1 MTAFADVLSLSP
13 LLNCFKIPDLK
24 KRLMITAALIFVYR
38 IGCYLTIPG
47 INGAALADFF
57 KEIEKTQGGTLFGI
71 INMFSGGAMEKLTIF
86 ALGIMPYISSSI
98 ILQLLTAVI
107 PALEKLAKEGK
118 AGHEKINQYTR
129 YGTVILAFIQSF
141 FIALWLENLG
151 KGNSDGFQGIS
162 QIVMHP
168 GWGFRI
174 LTVLTL
180 TTGTIFI
187 MWLGEQIQ
195 ERGIGNGISLII
207 TAGIISRIPTALD
220 QLYVLISPFN
230 ASRRQIQP
238 FTLVIMAALLIGV
251 IFAVILIT
259 QGQRKIP
266 VQYARRI
273 VGRKVFGGQ
282 STYIPLKV
290 DTSGVIAIIFAQSI
304 ILFPATL
311 ASFIPNPS
319 FQKLAEGLM
328 RGHILYTVVYA
339 LLIIFFCYFYT
350 AIVFN
355 PLDLSENMK
364 KYGGFIPGVRPGSST
379 AEFLDFVMIRITL
392 AGALFIAF
400 IAIFPDAIMAV
411 LRVPYLVASFFGGT
425 GILIIVGVMLD
436 TIKQIESHLLTHHYE
451 GFIKGGRIK
460 GRR

>member
-1 MTAFADVLSLSP
+1 MPLLDFSP
-13 LLNCFKIPDLK
+13 LINSFKIPDLK
-24 KRLMITAALIFVYR
+24 KRLIITGALIAIYR
-38 IGCYLTIPG
+38 MGCYIPTPG
-47 INGAALADFF
+47 IDGAALAEFF
-57 KEIEKTQGGTLFGI
+57 SRIARTQGGTIFGI

-107 PALEKLAKEGK
+107 PALEKMAKEGK
-118 AGHEKINQYTR
+118 AGYEKINQFTR
-129 YGTVILAFIQSF
+129 YGTVALAIVQSF
-141 FIALWLENLG
+141 FIALWLENPARFEGLR
-151 KGNSDGFQGIS
+151 
-162 QIVMHP
+162 IVMSP

-174 LTVLTL
+174 ITVLTL

-207 TAGIISRIPTALD
+207 TAGIISRIPTAMH
-220 QLYVLISPFN
+220 QLFVLVSPFS

-238 FTLVIMAALLIGV
+238 VTLVVMAIFLVAVVFSVIM
-251 IFAVILIT
+251 IT
-259 QGQRKIP
+259 QGVRKIP

-273 VGRKVFGGQ
+273 VGRKIYGGQ
-282 STYIPLKV
+282 ATYIPLKV

-311 ASFIPNPS
+311 ASFIPNPG
-319 FQKLAEGLM
+319 FQRLAQNLI
-328 RGHILYTVVYA
+328 RGQVLYTVIYA

-355 PLDLSENMK
+355 PQDLSENMK
-364 KYGGFIPGVRPGSST
+364 KYGGFIPGIRPGAST
-379 AEFLDFVMIRITL
+379 AEFLDYVMTRITL
-392 AGALFIAF
+392 AGAAFIAV
-400 IAIFPDAIMAV
+400 IAIFPDFIMAW
-411 LRVPYLVASFFGGT
+411 LKVPYLVASFFGGT

-436 TIKQIESHLLTHHYE
+436 TLKQIESHLLMHHYE
-451 GFIKGGRIK
+451 GFIKGGHMR

>member
-1 MTAFADVLSLSP
+1 MLSALA
-13 LLNCFKIPDLK
+13 NAFKIPDLK
-24 KRLMITAALIFVYR
+24 RRLLVTGALIAVYR
-38 IGCYLTIPG
+38 VGSYVPTPG
-47 INGAALADFF
+47 INAAALAEFF
-57 KEIEKTQGGTLFGI
+57 NRIAQTQGGTLFGI
-71 INMFSGGAMEKLTIF
+71 INMFSGGAMERLTIF
-86 ALGIMPYISSSI
+86 ALGIMPYISASI

-118 AGHEKINQYTR
+118 AGYEKINQYTR
-129 YGTVILAFIQSF
+129 YLTVLLAFIHSY
-141 FIALWLENLG
+141 FIALWLENPERFEGLR
-151 KGNSDGFQGIS
+151 
-162 QIVMHP
+162 IVMQP

-195 ERGIGNGISLII
+195 ERGIGNGISLVI
-207 TAGIISRIPTALD
+207 TAGIISRIPTALQ
-220 QLYVLISPFN
+220 QLFVLLSPFSP
-230 ASRRQIQP
+230 SRRQIQP
-238 FTLVIMAALLIGV
+238 FTLLVMAALLIGV
-251 IFAVILIT
+251 VFAVIMIT

-266 VQYARRI
+266 VQYARRV
-273 VGRKVFGGQ
+273 VGRKIFGGQ

-311 ASFIPNPS
+311 ASFIPNPG
-319 FQKLAEGLM
+319 FQRLAQGLM
-328 RGHILYTVVYA
+328 RGHLLYTSIYA

-364 KYGGFIPGVRPGSST
+364 KYGGFIPGIRPGAST
-379 AEFLDFVMIRITL
+379 AEFLDFVMTRITL
-392 AGALFIAF
+392 AGAIFVAI
-400 IAIFPDAIMAV
+400 IAIFPDFIMAW
-411 LRVPYLVASFFGGT
+411 LKIPYLVASFFGGT

-436 TIKQIESHLLTHHYE
+436 TVKQIESHLLMHHYE
-451 GFIKGGRIK
+451 GFIKTGRIK